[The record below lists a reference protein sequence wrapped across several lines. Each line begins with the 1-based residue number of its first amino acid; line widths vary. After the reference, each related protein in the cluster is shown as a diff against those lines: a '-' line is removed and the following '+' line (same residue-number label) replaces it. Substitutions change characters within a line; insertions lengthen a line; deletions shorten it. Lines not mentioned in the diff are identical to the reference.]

1 MARYLILIFA
11 SLLLILGCTQEETA
25 SDKTSTNTEPLV
37 TFLAAANE
45 PTRGKAM
52 SGDLDVTSNFRVY
65 ATKQRREGDHVYPNA
80 DETIWVNGD
89 VVSYQSIELNPQYHV
104 WVWKTDVDYHWPQ
117 DMYFV
122 NFYAV
127 HPESAP
133 VISDILTSKVVNYD
147 GTTHYITGDD
157 DVMWAKIEKTRRYDS
172 NYTSVTDLLGDNC
185 TVNLSFHHLLSQ
197 IMFYGKLSTQFKN
210 YGWTVE
216 VGGITIHNLNSAG
229 SFDIATLTTTATTAA
244 DYWTA
249 ANPAVTTHP
258 YTIHMN
264 TGHQTVSSTTVAKDD
279 AGNDIPLSSPTDVT
293 MVMPQKPN
301 KWDVANTISANN
313 ALATPGCYLAISL
326 RVYDQT
332 GYYHLG
338 TADTYTTIYVP
349 FSTGVKNALDAEIS
363 WLPNKI
369 YKYTLVFGG
378 GYDAAGQ
385 SVLQPM
391 TIETAIK
398 PWNPIMVDGE
408 AKHQQSGN

>member
-25 SDKTSTNTEPLV
+25 GDKTSTNTEPLV

-65 ATKQRREGDHVYPNA
+65 ATKQRREGDHPYPNA
-80 DETIWVNGD
+80 LEEVWVNGD

-104 WVWKTDVDYHWPQ
+104 WVWKTDADYHWPQ

-157 DVMWAKIEKTRRYDS
+157 DLMLAKIEKTRRYDS

-185 TVNLSFHHLLSQ
+185 TVNLTFHHLLSQ
-197 IMFYGKLSTQFKN
+197 IMFYGRLSNLFDS

-216 VGGITIHNLNSAG
+216 VGGITIHNVNSA
-229 SFDIATLTTTATTAA
+229 ATAQFTTTGFSITPASTSVPRDYTLAMNANRQPITT
-244 DYWTA
+244 T
-249 ANPAVTTHP
+249 N
-258 YTIHMN
+258 
-264 TGHQTVSSTTVAKDD
+264 VAKDND
-279 AGNDIPLSSPTDVT
+279 GKDIPLTSPTDVT
-293 MVMPQKPN
+293 MLVPQTLTAWVPASISGGTTIASNPSSNSYLEIAIRIKDRNNLYVM
-301 KWDVANTISANN
+301 
-313 ALATPGCYLAISL
+313 
-326 RVYDQT
+326 
-332 GYYHLG
+332 G
-338 TADTYTTIYVP
+338 TADSYHTIYAP
-349 FSTGVKNALDAEIS
+349 FSTS
-363 WLPNKI
+363 WQTAKRHNYYL
-369 YKYTLVFGG
+369 TFGG
-378 GYDAAGQ
+378 GYDAEGN
-385 SVLQPM
+385 SVLQ
-391 TIETAIK
+391 TLSIEAAIT
-398 PWNPIMVDGE
+398 PWESEEVNAIV
-408 AKHQQSGN
+408 KRN